1 MEWLAVAALLGLL
14 LVKEAG
20 LPIPIPGDLLVVGT
34 GAALAAEP
42 PLAVPVLLLI
52 LIVGWVGGTV
62 QFLIMRGAVRGPLL
76 RLLQRVGIARHRLD
90 TLAAHLQ
97 QSGARGVAVARMTP
111 GVRVGAIAASG
122 LADMPTGPFVR
133 GLVVGNS
140 VFVTVH
146 FALGFVLGASA
157 GQILSILSGATL
169 PVMAGVVV
177 LAVIGAAGWWLVG
190 RLRRRRS
197 PCDAGVGT
205 WADAACPAC
214 LTLAAVSGPNASH
227 LASAHK

>member
-1 MEWLAVAALLGLL
+1 MELLAVAALLGLL

-20 LPIPIPGDLLVVGT
+20 VPIPIPGDLLVVGT
-34 GAALAAEP
+34 GAALAAQP
-42 PLAVPVLLLI
+42 PLALPVLLLI
-52 LIVGWVGGTV
+52 LVVGWVGGTA
-62 QFLIMRGAVRGPLL
+62 QFLIMRGAIRGPLL
-76 RLLQRVGIARHRLD
+76 RMLERIGIARHRLD
-90 TLAAHLQ
+90 ALAAHLQ
-97 QSGARGVAVARMTP
+97 RSGARGVAVARMTP

-146 FALGFVLGASA
+146 YALGFVLGASA
-157 GQILSILSGATL
+157 GQILSVLSGATL
-169 PVMAGVVV
+169 PVVAAVAV
-177 LAVIGAAGWWLVG
+177 LALVGAAGWWLVG
-190 RLRRRRS
+190 RIRRRRS

-214 LTLAAVSGPNASH
+214 LAVAVVSAPDD
-227 LASAHK
+227 ASAAPG